1 MHSTVCT
8 IAVPVVVV
16 AVGGSVVV
24 LADVIA
30 DNLGDIAYVVS
41 FVELA
46 GIRHLIKRIQFE
58 YCS

>member
-1 MHSTVCT
+1 M
-8 IAVPVVVV
+8 
-16 AVGGSVVV
+16 GSVVV